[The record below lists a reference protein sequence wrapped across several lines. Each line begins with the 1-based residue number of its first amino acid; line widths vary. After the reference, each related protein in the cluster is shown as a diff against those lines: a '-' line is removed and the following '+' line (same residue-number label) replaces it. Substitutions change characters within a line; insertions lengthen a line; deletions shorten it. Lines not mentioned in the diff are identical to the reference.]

1 MSTQPEDLKT
11 GRRAAAWAALSAL
24 GLAAAALIIPSCHQG
39 TGGPAQTTSVTSRSP
54 SSGATNVSRT
64 PVITVEFNNPILAST
79 VTPSTLLLSDA
90 NGTVPTTVTFQPCNR
105 VATVTPID
113 PLAPSTTYTVDM
125 TQGIADPDG
134 RSINPDSFTFTTG
147 ASSDV
152 TRPNFN
158 GATSVTSP
166 DVPTTTIPGSP
177 TTIIPSNPVTTIPP
191 TTIPNGTGSG
201 VPIPGSSVT
210 TPVTGVPTPTSTTTT
225 GPSGTNPAGTT
236 ALTTPSGTSTF
247 GSTVTPS
254 PTGTLSGAGTGGS
267 SGATTMLFA
276 VATLSATVSW
286 LPGSDNQD
294 PASALVYD
302 VFESTMPGCYNFGTP
317 TFTTAPGETSAN
329 LPNLPQGVPHYFVVR
344 ARDTSGNQDLNMN
357 EVSLLPTQAQSV
369 SFMNDVWPI
378 VQAQCQ
384 SCHTQ
389 GIGVQQ
395 VPDMILSSPAE
406 TYASWVGVAATCP
419 SLPAGTLRVQ
429 PGDHFSSFVWQ
440 KVSMD
445 VPPCGARMPLSAPP
459 LSSLEQQTI
468 QNWIDQGAPNN

>member
-1 MSTQPEDLKT
+1 MSTQPH
-11 GRRAAAWAALSAL
+11 GRKAAWAALSAL
-24 GLAAAALIIPSCHQG
+24 GLAAAALIIPSCIQG
-39 TGGPAQTTSVTSRSP
+39 QGGPAQTTAVTSRSP
-54 SSGATNVSRT
+54 AAGSSNVSRV
-64 PVITVEFNNPILAST
+64 PVITVEFNDPILAST
-79 VTPSTLLLSDA
+79 VTPSTLLLSNA
-90 NGTVPTTVTFQPCNR
+90 NGSVPTTVTFQPCNR
-105 VATVTPID
+105 VATLTPID
-113 PLAPSTTYTVDM
+113 PLAPSTTYTVD
-125 TQGIADPDG
+125 TTPGIADPNG
-134 RSINPDSFTFTTG
+134 RSVKPDSFTFTTN

-152 TRPNFN
+152 TRPSFN

-191 TTIPNGTGSG
+191 TTIPNGTGGS
-201 VPIPGSSVT
+201 VTIPGTSVT
-210 TPVTGVPTPTSTTTT
+210 SPVTSIPPPVSTPAPT
-225 GPSGTNPAGTT
+225 GPTGTNPAGTT

-254 PTGTLSGAGTGGS
+254 PSGTLSGAGTGGA

-286 LPGSDNQD
+286 SPGSDNVD

-302 VFESTMPGCYNFGTP
+302 VFTSTMSGCYNFGAP
-317 TFTTAPGETSAN
+317 TFTTAPGATSATLTN
-329 LPNLPQGVPHYFVVR
+329 VQQGVPTFFVVR
-344 ARDTSGNQDLNMN
+344 ARDTSGNQDLNTN
-357 EVSLLPTQAQSV
+357 EVSLLPTQVQSV

-384 SCHTQ
+384 NCHTQ
-389 GIGVQQ
+389 GIGAQQ

-406 TYASWVGVAATCP
+406 TYASWVNVPAACP
-419 SLPAGTLRVQ
+419 NLPAGTMRVR
-429 PGDHFSSFVWQ
+429 PNDHLSSFVWQ

-468 QNWIDQGAPNN
+468 QNWIDLGAQNN